1 LGEGDIDEA
10 ESVIS
15 SVAID
20 ILTLAPASGGRLDAA
35 STEADRNF

>member
-20 ILTLAPASGGRLDAA
+20 ILTLAHLEDGGPALQRWVSRG
-35 STEADRNF
+35 